1 MSWLGPAIAG
11 LCGLGVGA
19 FVSVLVANLEPQP
32 EYPTLLT
39 DLVRLLGTAIAVA
52 ALGVGLGFFVVAGQA
67 YSW

>member
-1 MSWLGPAIAG
+1 MSWFGPAIAG
-11 LCGLGVGA
+11 LCALGVGA

-39 DLVRLLGTAIAVA
+39 DLLRLLGAAIAVA
-52 ALGVGLGFFVVAGQA
+52 VLAVGFGFLVVAGQA